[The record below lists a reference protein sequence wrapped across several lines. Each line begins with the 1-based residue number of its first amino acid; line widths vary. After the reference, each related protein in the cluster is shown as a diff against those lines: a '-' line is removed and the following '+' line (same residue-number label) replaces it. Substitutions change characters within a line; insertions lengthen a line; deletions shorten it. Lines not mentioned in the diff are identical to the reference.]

1 MNTQTCLHSCHRSA
15 NFCLSTVNGLQE
27 SFHHRATPSTDENMK
42 KKSKKMKKNFKKLK
56 KFYANKLFLPC
67 IENQRFTFSKA
78 YTGRAMAHGWRSPA
92 SFRRR
97 FISFSAR
104 TLGERMRW
112 KRCKEGG
119 RTPATRY
126 TLRHRRIQS
135 RGRSARRFW
144 NLGVTPWIARF
155 SLEGMSRSVR

>member
-78 YTGRAMAHGWRSPA
+78 YTGRAMAHG
-92 SFRRR
+92 
-97 FISFSAR
+97 
-104 TLGERMRW
+104 
-112 KRCKEGG
+112 
-119 RTPATRY
+119 
-126 TLRHRRIQS
+126 
-135 RGRSARRFW
+135 
-144 NLGVTPWIARF
+144 
-155 SLEGMSRSVR
+155 